1 MFLEN
6 SYFMQLA
13 KTEKPQNWVFL
24 VIHELGCKPGWRS
37 LWRQHRL
44 LDWWLLIG
52 WQLHQN
58 LIVMTESLFR
68 KCDDYCDGG
77 DVITSEVDS

>member
-24 VIHELGCKPGWRS
+24 VIHELVLQTWLEIPLEATS
-37 LWRQHRL
+37 APRL
-44 LDWWLLIG
+44 VAFDRMATASELD
-52 WQLHQN
+52 
-58 LIVMTESLFR
+58 R
-68 KCDDYCDGG
+68 DDYCDGG
-77 DVITSEVDS
+77 DVITDEVDS

>member
-24 VIHELGCKPGWRS
+24 VIHELVLQTWLEIPLEATSAPRLVAFDRMATASELDRDDRKS
-37 LWRQHRL
+37 L
-44 LDWWLLIG
+44 
-52 WQLHQN
+52 
-58 LIVMTESLFR
+58 
-68 KCDDYCDGG
+68 
-77 DVITSEVDS
+77 